1 MTSSYA
7 RRRWTAA
14 TLAAVTAF
22 TVVGCAAGDNGGSA
36 DGEEISLRFTWWGS
50 DARHEK
56 TLEAIALFEEQNP
69 GVTIVPEYSGW
80 DGYWDALSTKAAAN
94 DLPDIMQ
101 QVDPYIFDYAQN
113 GTLADLTEYSDVL
126 DLEPFSPA
134 IMEMSTVDGAV
145 YGVPGGMTGMS
156 AWVNPATIESV
167 GIDLPDDQ
175 AWSWEDYA
183 EYAAS
188 ITSASGGSVV
198 GSGQVTFDSQM
209 FNIWARQQGEQVF
222 SETGVGFE
230 PETLSSWW
238 EFVLE
243 MQQDGSI
250 PTAEQ
255 SVEAVG
261 KSLEE
266 SGFATGQT
274 AIQGGWASQIG
285 AVQAV
290 VDTPLALMQLPGES
304 EAEVRGVF
312 VKPSLHY
319 SVAASSEHPEEA
331 AKFVDFLVNTV
342 DAGEILGADR
352 GTPANPEVL
361 EELLPS
367 MTEGDQLAAE
377 YLLEANELVE
387 TGLPIPPPGAS
398 VFEEAFIRYSQEV
411 VFGRM
416 TPAEAADALIAEVD
430 TAVA

>member
-1 MTSSYA
+1 MSSSQA

-22 TVVGCAAGDNGGSA
+22 AVVGCAAGDAGGSTE
-36 DGEEISLRFTWWGS
+36 GEEISLRFTWWGS

-56 TLEAIALFEEQNP
+56 TLEAIAVFEEQNP

-126 DLEPFSPA
+126 DLAPFSPA

-167 GIDLPDDQ
+167 GVDLPDDET
-175 AWSWEDYA
+175 WSWKDYA

-243 MQQDGSI
+243 LQQDGSI

-290 VDTPLALMQLPGES
+290 VETPLALMQLPGES

-331 AKFVDFLVNTV
+331 AKFVNFLVNTV

-367 MTEGDQLAAE
+367 MTEGDQLAAQ

-411 VFGRM
+411 VFERM

-430 TAVA
+430 AAVS